1 MRLVPRQL
9 QRAGM
14 TGAVPYYG
22 GRLSPSQAYA
32 VSHQQAPP
40 LPDPARAASPAM
52 GGPGELTA
60 TLAALQ
66 QLLDDGIVTEDEYA
80 RLRKRVLQ

>member
-32 VSHQQAPP
+32 VAHQQAPTP
-40 LPDPARAASPAM
+40 PPASQAPAS
-52 GGPGELTA
+52 GGSGELTA

-66 QLLDDGIVTEDEYA
+66 KLLDDGIVTEDEYA
-80 RLRKRVLQ
+80 KLRKRVLQ